1 MSWEECVSV
10 DSDELLVKRAFVWQV
25 TTISLNFCP
34 VCRLLDQRSRRF
46 DIESSFAI
54 HVVLNA
60 TMAARLLMFPL
71 NAEAT

>member
-34 VCRLLDQRSRRF
+34 GCRLLDQRRF